1 MKMLSSFTKGL
12 VLTTGM
18 ISFLFTGNLF
28 AQSISK
34 APLNPDF
41 TNYLKA
47 AQAGKVQTLTA
58 DWHYMGHVPGPIDY
72 SHMKGINLNPVK
84 GVGALSYPVSY
95 DLRTTGKLTPVRDQ
109 ANCGSCWT
117 FGAFGSMESNL
128 KPGETWDFSEN
139 NLKNTHGFTWGPCD
153 GGNRYMAVAYLTRWS
168 GAIAESDDPYSD
180 SSISNSPAGL
190 VPRKHLQDVFFI
202 PDRSSFTD
210 NDNLKYAIMNY
221 GAVQISMCW
230 DWASYNAT
238 YKSHY
243 FSGSSSTNHD
253 ICIVG
258 WDDNFSSTKFNTT
271 APGNGAFIVRNSW
284 NTTWGD
290 GGYFYL
296 SYYDTEAPLEASV
309 YRVSECP
316 TNYSKVYQYDP
327 LGLVNTLGYGKTYI
341 WGGNI
346 FTAESTEYVK
356 AVSSY
361 ADTPYTTY
369 TVRVY
374 TGVGATPNTGT
385 LACEQYGTVTN
396 AGYFTIDLNTLVKV
410 TANQKFSAVIGY
422 NSPGSGYPYPFEY
435 AEAGYSDAA
444 SASAGQSFYSPDG
457 SSWYELTGYEPTG
470 NCCIKAFT
478 IRCDTTQQVICKD
491 QGEQRFHLM
500 TYGSSTDYTPVS
512 LYVNS
517 LTSNDTVTVTVNNA
531 KHPNASSPYY
541 ISRWYRIQHTG
552 GISNANLTLRYTDP
566 DFADVGGGIS
576 ESALQVAKYS
586 GSSWSYY
593 SPSTLDTTGN
603 SALLNGVTSFSD
615 WTLSGPTGVPVEL
628 SGFEIE

>member
-1 MKMLSSFTKGL
+1 MKAFIKGL
-12 VLTTGM
+12 PVAM
-18 ISFLFTGNLF
+18 VFLSLLF
-28 AQSISK
+28 AERLMSQTISM

-41 TNYLKA
+41 VAYLNT
-47 AQAGKVQTLTA
+47 AGKGQVENLTSS
-58 DWHYMGHVPGPIDY
+58 WHSLGHLPSPVDY
-72 SHMKGINLNPVK
+72 SYMKGINLHASK
-84 GVGALSYPVSY
+84 GVEALTYPVSF
-95 DLRTTGKLTPVRDQ
+95 DLRTTNKLTPVKDQ

-139 NLKNTHGFTWGPCD
+139 NLKNTHGFTWGPCE
-153 GGNRYMAVAYLTRWS
+153 GGNRDIAIAYLARWS

-180 SSISNSPAGL
+180 VNTISPSGL
-190 VPRKHLQDVFFI
+190 IPRKHLQDVYFI
-202 PDRSSFTD
+202 PDRANFMD
-210 NDNLKYAIMNY
+210 NNNLKYAIMNY
-221 GAVQISMCW
+221 GAVQISMCY
-230 DWASYNAT
+230 DDASYNDT

-243 FSGSSSTNHD
+243 YKGSASLNHD

-258 WDDNFSSTKFNTT
+258 WDDNFSSTKFNTV
-271 APGNGAFIVRNSW
+271 APGNGAYIVRNSW
-284 NTTWGD
+284 GPTWGD

-296 SYYDTEAPLEASV
+296 SYYDTQAPLEASV

-327 LGLVNTLGYGKTYI
+327 YGCVGYFGYSNSII
-341 WGGNI
+341 WGANI
-346 FTAESTEYVK
+346 FTAESTEYIK

-361 ADTPYTTY
+361 AASPFTVC
-369 TVRVY
+369 TVRIY
-374 TGVGATPNTGT
+374 TGVLSIPTTGT
-385 LACEQYGTVTN
+385 MVYQQYGTITN
-396 AGYFTIDLNTLVKV
+396 AGYFTMDLNTLVKV
-410 TANQKFSAVIGY
+410 TANQNFAIVISY
-422 NSPGSGYPYPFEY
+422 NAPSTGYPCPFEY
-435 AEAGYSDAA
+435 AYKGYSDAA
-444 SASAGQSFYSPDG
+444 LANAGESFYGPDG
-457 SSWYELTGYEPTG
+457 SSWTDLTKYKRTA

-478 IRCDTTQQVICKD
+478 IRCDTTQQVIYKD
-491 QGEQRFHLM
+491 PGEQRFHLM
-500 TYGSSTDYTPVS
+500 TYGSSTDYTPMS

-531 KHPNASSPYY
+531 KHPNASSPYC

-552 GISNANLTLRYTDP
+552 GISNANLTLRYTDS

-593 SPSTLDTTGN
+593 SSSTLDTTGN

>member
-1 MKMLSSFTKGL
+1 MKTLSSFAKGL
-12 VLTTGM
+12 VLTTGA
-18 ISFLFTGNLF
+18 ISFLFTGTLF

-47 AQAGKVQTLTA
+47 AKAGKIQSLTSEWHTLG
-58 DWHYMGHVPGPIDY
+58 YIPEPIDY
-72 SHMKGINLNPVK
+72 SYMKGIQLHSTK
-84 GVGALSYPVSY
+84 GISALSFPVSY
-95 DLRTTGKLTPVRDQ
+95 DLRTANKLTPVKNQ

-117 FGAFGSMESNL
+117 FGAYGSMESNL
-128 KPGETWDFSEN
+128 LPGETWDFSEN
-139 NLKNTHGFTWGPCD
+139 NMKNTHGFTYAACS
-153 GGNRYMAVAYLTRWS
+153 GGNRTMAVAYLSRWS

-180 SSISNSPAGL
+180 VNTTSPSGL
-190 VPRKHLQDVFFI
+190 VPRKHLQGVYYI

-221 GAVQISMCW
+221 GAVQMSMCW
-230 DWASYNAT
+230 DDASYNST
-238 YKSHY
+238 NKSHY
-243 FSGSSSTNHD
+243 YSGSDGTNHAV
-253 ICIVG
+253 CVVG
-258 WDDNFSSTKFNTT
+258 WDDNYSSTKFNTP
-271 APGNGAFIVRNSW
+271 APGNGAFIIRNSW
-284 NTTWGD
+284 DSTWGD

-296 SYYDTEAPLEASV
+296 SYYDTRAPLYASV
-309 YRVSECP
+309 YRLSETA

-327 LGLVNTLGYGKTYI
+327 LGNIGQLGYTASYI
-341 WGGNI
+341 WGANV

-361 ADTPYTTY
+361 AATPYSTY
-369 TVRVY
+369 TVRIY
-374 TGVGATPNTGT
+374 SGVGATPNTGT

-396 AGYFTIDLNTLVKV
+396 AGYFTVDLNTLVKV
-410 TANQKFSAVIGY
+410 TTNQKFSAVIGY
-422 NSPGSGYPYPFEY
+422 NSPGALYPYPYEY
-435 AEAGYSDAA
+435 AYAGFADAA

-457 SSWYELTGYEPTG
+457 SSWYDLTGYEPTG

>member
-1 MKMLSSFTKGL
+1 MKTIASFSRKL
-12 VLTTGM
+12 VFAAGGF
-18 ISFLFTGNLF
+18 SFLFTGNLL
-28 AQSISK
+28 AQSLSS
-34 APLNPDF
+34 APVNPDF
-41 TNYLKA
+41 ANYLKA
-47 AQAGKVQTLTA
+47 AKAGKTQALTS
-58 DWHYMGHVPGPIDY
+58 DWHSLGSIPEPIDFSY
-72 SHMKGINLNPVK
+72 MKGIQLHSTK
-84 GVGALSYPVSY
+84 GVSALAYPSSY
-95 DLRTTGKLTPVRDQ
+95 DLRTTNKLTPVKNQ

-117 FGAFGSMESNL
+117 FAALGSMESNL
-128 KPGETWDFSEN
+128 KPAETWDFSEN
-139 NLKNTHGFTWGPCD
+139 NMKNTHGFSPGPCE
-153 GGNRYMAVAYLTRWS
+153 GGNSSMAIAYLARWS

-180 SSISNSPAGL
+180 IYGISPTGL
-190 VPRKHLQDVFFI
+190 LPRKHLQAAYRL
-202 PDRSSFTD
+202 PDRGSFTD
-210 NDNLKYAIMNY
+210 NDNLKYAVMNY
-221 GAVQISMCW
+221 GAVHVSMYW
-230 DWASYNAT
+230 EDASFNSVNNA
-238 YKSHY
+238 YY
-243 FSGSSSTNHD
+243 YSGVSSTNHAV
-253 ICIVG
+253 CVVG
-258 WDDNFSSTKFNTT
+258 WDDNYSSTKFKTP
-271 APGNGAFIVRNSW
+271 APGNGAFIIRNSW
-284 NTTWGD
+284 DATWGD

-296 SYYDTEAPLEASV
+296 SYYDTRAPLYPVV
-309 YRVSECP
+309 YRISECP

-327 LGLVNTLGYGKTYI
+327 LGMVNTIGYAKTYI

-361 ADTPYTTY
+361 AATPYTTY

-374 TGVGATPNTGT
+374 TGVGATPSTGT

-422 NSPGSGYPYPFEY
+422 NSPGTGYPYPYEY
-435 AEAGYSDAA
+435 ALAGYSDAA
-444 SASAGQSFYSPDG
+444 SASSGQSFYGPDG
-457 SSWYELTGYEPTG
+457 SSWYDLTGYVPTG

-491 QGEQRFHLM
+491 RGEQRFHLM

-552 GISNANLTLRYTDP
+552 GISNANLTLRYTDS
-566 DFADVGGGIS
+566 DFADVGGGIL

-603 SALLNGVTSFSD
+603 AALLNGVTSFSD